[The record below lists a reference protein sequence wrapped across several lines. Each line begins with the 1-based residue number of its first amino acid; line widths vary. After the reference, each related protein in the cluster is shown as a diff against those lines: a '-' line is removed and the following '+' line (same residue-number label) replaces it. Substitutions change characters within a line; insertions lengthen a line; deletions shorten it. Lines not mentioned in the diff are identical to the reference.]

1 MKNQKEK
8 RQLKNQRSELLKEN
22 DPRVVDAQK
31 KIEEIR
37 LTVDD
42 QLKQGNLLIQL
53 LREEIKEAS
62 NINVDESVSQQRKI
76 IENAR
81 NEISLL
87 TNQKYSVESELRKLE
102 AEVGPVKYIA
112 ELVYGNQADK
122 NMLETAVRWVILL
135 LVFVFDPLA
144 VILVLAVS

>member
-1 MKNQKEK
+1 M
-8 RQLKNQRSELLKEN
+8 
-22 DPRVVDAQK
+22 
-31 KIEEIR
+31 
-37 LTVDD
+37 
-42 QLKQGNLLIQL
+42 IQS
-53 LREEIKEAS
+53 LREEIKKAS

-76 IENAR
+76 IETAR

-144 VILVLAVS
+144 VILILAGIRTLEMSKEGIVVSSF